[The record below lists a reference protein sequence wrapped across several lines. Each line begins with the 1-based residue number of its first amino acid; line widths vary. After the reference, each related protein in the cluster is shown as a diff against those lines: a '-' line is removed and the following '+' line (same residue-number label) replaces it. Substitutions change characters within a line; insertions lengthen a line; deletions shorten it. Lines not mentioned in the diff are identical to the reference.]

1 MPDVHSTD
9 GGDSGEDGLCD
20 DDDEGGDEEDEDGQP
35 ILRSS
40 RIPAPAPP
48 MKGAAHARLSAFSP
62 PQSSSLS
69 SVLKKKSCYERHKR
83 PGVVL
88 LCIIFI
94 VLRESIDRE
103 REISKSKK
111 SSKKI
116 ISCSTVIFA

>member
-9 GGDSGEDGLCD
+9 GGDSGEDGLCE

-35 ILRSS
+35 ILRGSR
-40 RIPAPAPP
+40 RIPAPPPP
-48 MKGAAHARLSAFSP
+48 MKGAAAHARRLSAFSP

-69 SVLKKKSCYERHKR
+69 SVLKKKGCYERHKR

-116 ISCSTVIFA
+116 IL